1 MDLKAARAIARQVGA
16 TIEAKGEGII
26 ENPEYTI
33 RLGVCRIGAN
43 GTREDI
49 KLNARTPREAA
60 DLAVIETGRAAR
72 ALVEVAKRVYS
83 DSDLIFGAP
92 RS

>member
-16 TIEAKGEGII
+16 NIEKREG
-26 ENPEYTI
+26 PTAPPFYVI
-33 RLGVCRIGAN
+33 RLGVCKIGEN
-43 GTREDI
+43 GTRLFPE
-49 KLNARTPREAA
+49 LQASSPHQAA
-60 DLAVIETGRAAR
+60 DLAVIETGRNAR

-92 RS
+92 RT